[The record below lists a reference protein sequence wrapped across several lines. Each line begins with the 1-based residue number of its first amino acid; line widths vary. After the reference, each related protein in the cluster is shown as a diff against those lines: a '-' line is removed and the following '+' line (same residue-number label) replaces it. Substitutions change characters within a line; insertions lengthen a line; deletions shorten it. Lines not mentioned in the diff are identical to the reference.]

1 MVFFKLAY
9 NGCGYVECEKGIAI
23 PS

>member
-1 MVFFKLAY
+1 VLPLAA